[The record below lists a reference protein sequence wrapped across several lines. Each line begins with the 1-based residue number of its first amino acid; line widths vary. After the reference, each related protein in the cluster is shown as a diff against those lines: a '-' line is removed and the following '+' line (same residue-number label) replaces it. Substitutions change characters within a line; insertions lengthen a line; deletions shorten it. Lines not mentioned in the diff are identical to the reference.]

1 MSSYKLYYF
10 NSKGRAE
17 LIRWIFLQAGVPF
30 EDVRLTDQDWA
41 AFKSKTPYGKVPVLE
56 IDGKQ
61 LLAGSGPIAR
71 YVAEEH
77 GLAGSSAFENAEIAS
92 LYDLVEDLQNTMV
105 LMFFEKDESRQAE
118 LKQALKEKHLPEF
131 LGIIEKRIA
140 DNGSPDGW
148 IYGSKVTYVDLCV
161 VLTTDFISLMDA
173 DMLESYEKVSKL
185 KTTVESLPAI
195 AKWIKE
201 RPKTHH

>member
-173 DMLESYEKVSKL
+173 DMLESYERVSKL